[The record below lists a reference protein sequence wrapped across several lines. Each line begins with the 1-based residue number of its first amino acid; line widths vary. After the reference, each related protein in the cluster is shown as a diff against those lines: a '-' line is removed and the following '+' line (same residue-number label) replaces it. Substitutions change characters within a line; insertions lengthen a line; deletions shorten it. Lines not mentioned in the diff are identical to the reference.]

1 MAENEDWVAMASEYR
16 AIAVLPGAEDA
27 ELWEPEPG
35 QVYSWATAAV
45 A

>member
-1 MAENEDWVAMASEYR
+1 MAETADWVAMASEYR
-16 AIAVLPGAEDA
+16 AIAALPGAEDA

-35 QVYSWATAAV
+35 RVYHWTRARV